1 MNKYEFTFYSECPSD
16 TDIILYSV
24 EIESNDVIMA
34 EELTAYC
41 KKFNRGYQEVIADDL
56 FKKFKGRQTIQATH
70 QGVKIT
76 TVRK

>member
-16 TDIILYSV
+16 GDIILYTV
-24 EIESNDVIMA
+24 KIESNEVIMA
-34 EELTAYC
+34 EELTDYI
-41 KKFNRGYQEVIADDL
+41 KKFSKGYQEAIADDL
-56 FKKFKGRQTIQATH
+56 FKKFKGKQTIQATH